1 MSNKNVSDQE
11 LLRIKQGLTDL
22 GDAVFQLSRSPSPE
36 PTVGPRSLTGDA
48 IHGGMITSFAS
59 QGIRDNSDRLIV
71 VVDNDGITTDN
82 IDVENI
88 VGNTNVTGNLVVEGS
103 VTAQKLHVDE
113 LTADIRL
120 ERSTPLEFVASASDD
135 IYQKGLMWKKEGASK
150 QFVLRSGPDRIWSSE
165 PIDLQTGAYYS
176 IDSISVLS
184 GSELGPTVTKSS
196 LTEVGVLNN
205 LAVDGNFNIDQYV
218 FWNGDYMRFGI
229 GTETPNGTFGIVQDD
244 AEFIID
250 TEGKTATFGT
260 FSTADINI
268 ITDNTKRISISATGR
283 IILGNDS
290 DSKTTVKGK
299 LGINVENPTADIE
312 TAGPVSFDGKRFEV
326 SNEAPLSGSYRKGD
340 VVWNSNPKP
349 AGYVGWICTR
359 EGTPGIW
366 KTFGP
371 ISS

>member
-150 QFVLRSGPDRIWSSE
+150 QFVLRSGI
-165 PIDLQTGAYYS
+165 T
-176 IDSISVLS
+176 LS
-184 GSELGPTVTKSS
+184 
-196 LTEVGVLNN
+196 
-205 LAVDGNFNIDQYV
+205 F
-218 FWNGDYMRFGI
+218 
-229 GTETPNGTFGIVQDD
+229 
-244 AEFIID
+244 
-250 TEGKTATFGT
+250 
-260 FSTADINI
+260 
-268 ITDNTKRISISATGR
+268 
-283 IILGNDS
+283 
-290 DSKTTVKGK
+290 
-299 LGINVENPTADIE
+299 
-312 TAGPVSFDGKRFEV
+312 
-326 SNEAPLSGSYRKGD
+326 
-340 VVWNSNPKP
+340 
-349 AGYVGWICTR
+349 
-359 EGTPGIW
+359 
-366 KTFGP
+366 
-371 ISS
+371 